1 MKTRRAPAR
10 ISALSVTGV
19 SAVLLLGAWY
29 GPAFASTDVQAPSP
43 ELTAHTESSLH
54 EILDGDDISSS
65 TIRTIDSSAE
75 QDDDESKTDDVAVL
89 NLEMPDIAT
98 RLPGVSASELPRLR
112 RHMYRT
118 DI

>member
-54 EILDGDDISSS
+54 EMLDGDDISSS
-65 TIRTIDSSAE
+65 TIRTIDSSTK
-75 QDDDESKTDDVAVL
+75 QDDESKTDDIAVL

-98 RLPGVSASELPRLR
+98 RLPGVSVSELPRLR